1 MFVSLQYADIDNY
14 FWKAEVPLVRHLRIT
29 TNDAQKVI
37 SPISYTSIYFDVDVP
52 HDDQDDQFYFFVDCD
67 AGPEV
72 ITAFVPSGMS
82 VRIDKSSTNRFIMS
96 AGTTNTSID
105 RVIQVRNIG
114 PSTYLMTELRTQFPE
129 ETIFRVKTQGEN
141 K

>member
-1 MFVSLQYADIDNY
+1 MFASLQYADTDNY

-37 SPISYTSIYFDVDVP
+37 MPISYTSIYFDVDVP
-52 HDDQDDQFYFFVDCD
+52 HDDQGDQLNFFVSCD

-72 ITAFVPSGMS
+72 TTMFVPSGMP

-96 AGTTNTSID
+96 AGTTDTSID

-114 PSTYLMTELRTQFPE
+114 PSTYLLTELRTQFPE